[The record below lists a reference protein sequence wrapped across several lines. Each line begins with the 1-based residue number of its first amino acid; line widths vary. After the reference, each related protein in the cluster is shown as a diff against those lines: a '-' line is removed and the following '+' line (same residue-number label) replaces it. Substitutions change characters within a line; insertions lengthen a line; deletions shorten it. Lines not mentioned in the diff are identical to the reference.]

1 MLAKDGVMRWNVP
14 GVDFSAHSAHI
25 ESLEAELAQI
35 VAGVE
40 LRAAQVP
47 FYSTVTGELLDTA
60 GLDAGYW
67 YRNLRQPVRFQA
79 AVEALAEQG
88 YGAFVE
94 VSSHPVLTASVQ
106 DVADAAVVVGT
117 LRRE

>member
-1 MLAKDGVMRWNVP
+1 SHTSHVEL
-14 GVDFSAHSAHI
+14 I
-25 ESLEAELAQI
+25 EDELAR
-35 VAGVE
+35 VLAEV
-40 LRAAQVP
+40 RPRSSQVP
-47 FYSTVTGELLDTA
+47 FFSTVTGEWLDTTE
-60 GLDAGYW
+60 LDATYW